1 MRIYKNDFEVET
13 LEIAESLLFNGNGH
27 IGVRNTLEESSYNHF
42 TSNRHTY
49 INGFSDTYP
58 INYPEQYFGSSNVG
72 EQMLPV
78 IDGSLTKIFIGETEV
93 NLDNGTYNNH
103 SRYLDMDTGQTVRE
117 YTFSDNQSNSTKIT
131 SRRITSFVNKEQLIT
146 KYSFEKL
153 NHELDIT
160 VKTFINF
167 DIDQNVDA
175 NDPRVAHNK
184 FKFNIDSVDLE
195 ANQILFSSVNS
206 KQKAYFGFDL
216 TDVRNVEQ
224 TEKGLWITSDIQTE
238 YTKAYTYSL
247 VEFVLPIT
255 NFELLVTEQSE
266 YLEEFWSKAKVTIKA
281 DDDLEPSVNY
291 GTFALLQSVG
301 AKSIA
306 AKGLSGIGYEGHV
319 FWDAEMYVFP
329 VFNRT
334 MPSVAKE
341 MLMFRINMLEM
352 AIENRKNV
360 GYPTGALY
368 PWRTITGLE
377 SSSFFE
383 AGMAQHHINVDI
395 SYALS
400 KYIEQSG
407 DYSILDEGGF
417 KMVSEIAKMFA
428 SIMYKRDGQYHLDMV
443 TGPDEYSALC
453 NDNYYTNGLVKK
465 HFENILVYNDYVKG
479 DRLDDDTVALYTD
492 IAENMTLPFDSE
504 LNIAKQDRDFLN
516 KDKWPYEII
525 GDKPLLLK
533 YHPLE
538 IYRHQV
544 SKQADVVL
552 AMQLYGEELLTSEQ
566 IANTIDYYEQV
577 TTHDSSL
584 SFSNFATVYARL
596 GHELGYE
603 YFLKNAIL
611 DLENLHHNTK
621 DGIHTASMGGTYQT
635 LVDGFSNYK
644 IVNGEISVE
653 NKLPKQIQYLQYNV
667 EFLSEVYQITI
678 EGSNDPLIE
687 KVVK

>member
-27 IGVRNTLEESSYNHF
+27 IGVRNTLEESSYQHF

-58 INYPEQYFGSSNVG
+58 ISYPEQYYGASTVG

-78 IDGSLTKIFIGETEV
+78 IDGSLSKIMIGDTEV
-93 NLDNGTYNNH
+93 SLDTGVITDH
-103 SRYLDMDTGQTVRE
+103 KRYLDMDSGQTNRE
-117 YTFSDNQSNSTKIT
+117 YTFTDNDGNITKVMINKL
-131 SRRITSFVNKEQLIT
+131 TSFVRKEQMIT
-146 KYSFEKL
+146 KYTFEKM
-153 NHELDIT
+153 NHDLDI
-160 VKTFINF
+160 VVSTFINF
-167 DIDQNVDA
+167 EIDQNVDA

-184 FKFNIDSVDLE
+184 FKFNIDSVDLDKG
-195 ANQILFSSVNS
+195 QIQFSSVNS
-206 KQKAYFGFDL
+206 KQQAYFSFDIS
-216 TDVRNVEQ
+216 NVTNIEESNQ
-224 TEKGLWITSDIQTE
+224 GLLIKSEVNTE
-238 YTKAYTYSL
+238 YLKAYTYSL
-247 VEFVLPIT
+247 EQFETPIVD
-255 NFELLVTEQSE
+255 FDLLAGEQRD
-266 YLEEFWSKAKVTIKA
+266 YLSEFWSKAKVTIKA

-334 MPSVAKE
+334 MPKVARE
-341 MLMFRINMLEM
+341 MLMFRIKMLDM
-352 AIENRKNV
+352 AIKNRQNV
-360 GYPTGALY
+360 GYSCGALY

-400 KYIEQSG
+400 KYIEQSS
-407 DYSILDEGGF
+407 DYSILDDGGF
-417 KMVSEIAKMFA
+417 DMMVEIAKMFA
-428 SIMYKRDGQYHLDMV
+428 SLIYKRDGQYHLDMV
-443 TGPDEYSALC
+443 TGPDEYSALV

-465 HFENILVYNDYVKG
+465 HFENILVYNNLVKANQ
-479 DRLDDDTVALYTD
+479 LDADTINLYTD
-492 IAENMTLPFDSE
+492 IAENMCLPFDE
-504 LNIAKQDRDFLN
+504 KLGIAKQDRDFLN

-552 AMQLYGEELLTSEQ
+552 AMQLFGEDELTTKQ
-566 IANTIDYYEQV
+566 IENTINYYEQV

-596 GHELGYE
+596 GHDLAYQ
-603 YFLKNAIL
+603 YFLKNATL

-635 LVDGFSNYK
+635 LVDGFTNYK
-644 IVNGEISVE
+644 IIDGEISVE
-653 NKLPKQIQYLQYNV
+653 NKLPSQIQYLQYNV
-667 EFLSEVYQITI
+667 EFKDEVYQITI
-678 EGSNDPLIE
+678 EGTTDPIIKKME
-687 KVVK
+687 K